1 MPCQCNARC
10 LLNPLGRTGCYRFIR
25 TSASRLRNESQ
36 TLTTPP
42 PRVFQGQYA
51 DTSADLAIENGLISF
66 FCFFAARFSISVF
79 AGFFFV
85 SFFLSMPLL
94 IYVSWISSGE

>member
-1 MPCQCNARC
+1 M
-10 LLNPLGRTGCYRFIR
+10 TGLVP
-25 TSASRLRNESQ
+25 AQSRL
-36 TLTTPP
+36 LLG
-42 PRVFQGQYA
+42 PRRKLSLHCLHEYFGVSRYA
-51 DTSADLAIENGLISF
+51 DTSADLAIENGLLSF

-94 IYVSWISSGE
+94 MYVSWISSGE